1 MTSGRPGATPHVQPH
16 RSAGLP
22 ATDLYLIADLMH
34 QPKSTT
40 AAGRVRGRPD
50 LAGQRIADLALVL
63 HLTKDLVIGDPQS
76 YRAWPAGVGK
86 RVRGQFRDGDDEIAD
101 SVRPQTSLVC
111 PGSCEL
117 PDASQAGR
125 VLKLLGSVRGRA
137 QRPTGPRPRRSP
149 HQRLHS
155 ALGQISRSMP
165 SMTRL
170 LSSNDRAIQSLARWR
185 WVILSEGVHLT
196 PAVGQCLPPC
206 TVRPGSGS
214 EDSVQVGG
222 AEVTTPGSRAALEDR
237 LRGIQSITDA
247 ALSRL
252 DDQEFLAELLERTRA
267 VLQADTAAV
276 LLLDFTSGHLIAT
289 AAAGLEEEVLQ
300 GVRIPV
306 GRGFAGRIA
315 AEHKPVILEQV
326 DHSTVLN
333 PILLSK
339 GIRALMGVPLISGG
353 RVIGVLH
360 VGSLTQRQFT
370 REDLELL
377 QLAGD
382 RAASALASLIA
393 HEDRIAAERL
403 QRSLLPSA
411 LPTTGDAEMAVR
423 YVPGRGKVGGDW
435 YDVFTLP
442 SGQLGVVIGDVVGS
456 GLAAA
461 VIMGR
466 MRSALRAYALE
477 TDDPEQVLARLDRKM
492 QHFEPGAMATVLY
505 AVFEPRLDVVR
516 ICSAGHY
523 PPVIAS
529 PGRSPELAEIPPGM
543 LIGAVGGAR
552 RQVVTMKVAPGTV
565 FCFYTD
571 GLIERRG
578 ELIDDGL
585 SRLCQVVT
593 TDPPET
599 GCAVV
604 MAALVGSEVARDDI
618 ALLMV
623 RRRPPGSRR

>member
-1 MTSGRPGATPHVQPH
+1 
-16 RSAGLP
+16 
-22 ATDLYLIADLMH
+22 
-34 QPKSTT
+34 
-40 AAGRVRGRPD
+40 
-50 LAGQRIADLALVL
+50 
-63 HLTKDLVIGDPQS
+63 
-76 YRAWPAGVGK
+76 
-86 RVRGQFRDGDDEIAD
+86 
-101 SVRPQTSLVC
+101 
-111 PGSCEL
+111 
-117 PDASQAGR
+117 
-125 VLKLLGSVRGRA
+125 
-137 QRPTGPRPRRSP
+137 
-149 HQRLHS
+149 
-155 ALGQISRSMP
+155 
-165 SMTRL
+165 
-170 LSSNDRAIQSLARWR
+170 
-185 WVILSEGVHLT
+185 
-196 PAVGQCLPPC
+196 
-206 TVRPGSGS
+206 
-214 EDSVQVGG
+214 VQVGG
-222 AEVTTPGSRAALEDR
+222 AEAAAPVSRTGLEDR
-237 LRGIQSITDA
+237 LRDIQSITDA

-267 VLQADTAAV
+267 VLEADTAAV

-289 AAAGLEEEVLQ
+289 AAAGLEEEVRQ

-315 AEHKPVILEQV
+315 AEHRPVILDQV

-333 PILLSK
+333 PILLAK

-353 RVIGVLH
+353 KVIGVLH

-370 REDLELL
+370 PEDLELL

-382 RAASALASLIA
+382 RAASAVSSLVA
-393 HEDRIAAERL
+393 REDRIAAQAL

-411 LPTTGDAEMAVR
+411 LPPAGAAEMAVR
-423 YVPGRGKVGGDW
+423 YVPGKGKVGGDW
-435 YDVFTLP
+435 YDVFSLP

-466 MRSALRAYALE
+466 MRSALQAYALE
-477 TDDPEQVLARLDRKM
+477 TADPEQVLARLDRKM

-505 AVFEPRLDVVR
+505 AVFDPGLDRVR

-529 PGRSPELAEIPPGM
+529 PGRPAELADIPPGM

-552 RQVVTMKVAPGTV
+552 RRAVTLDVTPGSV

-593 TDPPET
+593 TDPPEI

-604 MAALVGSEVARDDI
+604 MAAMVGSEVAPDDI

-623 RRRPPGSRR
+623 RRRPAGRRL